1 MLERAKDIFGEKC
14 LFAAF
19 SEELMNQN
27 NCVETGDCGYTDSFF
42 VVFSLQKLVS

>member
-1 MLERAKDIFGEKC
+1 MLERANDIFGEKY

-27 NCVETGDCGYTDSFF
+27 NCVWTVYCGYTDSLS
-42 VVFSLQKLVS
+42 VAFSLQKFVF